1 LFFFSSRRR
10 HTRSKRDW
18 SSDVCSSDLQI
29 VIGTHSLIQEEV
41 NFRDLGLVIIDEQH
55 RFGVRQRRMLR
66 EKGLKP
72 DVLFMTA
79 TPIPRTIAITAFG
92 DMDVSLI
99 DELPKGRKKIE
110 TYWVK
115 DNMFQRVLA
124 FIQKRATHGEQAY
137 IVSPLIE
144 ESEAFDYQNAV
155 ELYHHLEDFYG
166 DAVRVGLLHGKLPPE

>member
-1 LFFFSSRRR
+1 
-10 HTRSKRDW
+10 
-18 SSDVCSSDLQI
+18 
-29 VIGTHSLIQEEV
+29 
-41 NFRDLGLVIIDEQH
+41 
-55 RFGVRQRRMLR
+55 GVRQRRMLR

-79 TPIPRTIAITAFG
+79 TPIPRTLAITAFG

-124 FIQKRATHGEQAY
+124 FIQKRAAHGEQAY

-155 ELYHHLEDFYG
+155 ELYHHLENYYPETIN
-166 DAVRVGLLHGKLPPE
+166 VGLLHGRMLQEEKEAIMDAFSKNEIQVLVTTTVIEVGVNVPNATVMLIYDA